1 MNTPYNII
9 AVLLSSMLLASCI
22 RSDETGISEGM
33 QQDKLETK
41 VLKMSETHDDD
52 ILLVKFSTVPSESL
66 LEEAECNADVR
77 FEKLFRSTPGK
88 EELEAR
94 FGLDRWYKAVLNE
107 GSELDRTALELAGL
121 TEISVVQYN
130 CHAEKASDG
139 IVYAYDYTEEVT
151 KAGTGSQTFNDPSLP
166 DQWHYQNHGNASI
179 ATTARKGADINVAG
193 VWSELT
199 CGDPSIIVAVVDEGV
214 KHTHPDL
221 KDNMWINVNE
231 IPDNGVDDDG
241 NGYVDDIYGYN
252 FVDKGPISWDKAGD
266 SGHGTHCAGTIAA
279 VNNNSKGVSG
289 VAGGTGNG
297 DGCRIMSCQIFSDDR
312 GGGVAE
318 TVNAIKYAADMGA
331 SIISCS
337 FGYTSAFASDN
348 DYIAMV
354 GSAEI
359 DAVHY
364 FESCRNNSVLDGN
377 IAIFAAGNDAHPY
390 AHYPGAFHDI
400 ISVTAFGPDLL
411 PTNYTNFGPGCNIA
425 APGGEAGL
433 PPWKSYKALVLS
445 TIPSEVKAMGEANVS
460 TGFDYGY
467 MQGTSMACPHVSG
480 VVALAMSYAKKLG
493 KTFSRERFKDMI
505 VTSANDMDKYLKGT
519 KKYADG
525 STLDLAQFYHKL
537 GTGSIDAWLLM
548 MQIEGIPS
556 IIAETGRNQ
565 WLDISDYF
573 GSASTSLTY
582 IGVEVSDQT
591 RETLGLEEEPYIQ
604 YGRLYIHPTKAGA
617 GKVQIKAVGGGDI
630 VGGGDNV
637 GGMEITQD
645 ISIIARSF
653 KSTNG
658 GWI

>member
-1 MNTPYNII
+1 MKALRNIGI
-9 AVLLSSMLLASCI
+9 LLLYFSILSSCIQKNEDIFASELLSSVP
-22 RSDETGISEGM
+22 
-33 QQDKLETK
+33 ETK
-41 VLKMSETHDDD
+41 VLKMSEVYDDRT
-52 ILLVKFSTVPSESL
+52 LLVKFVGLPSEEL
-66 LEEAECNADVR
+66 LHRISSDSGIA

-88 EELEAR
+88 EELEAQ
-94 FGLDRWYKAVLNE
+94 FGLDRWYIAELSE
-107 GSELDRTALELAGL
+107 GAELDRTALELAGL

-139 IVYAYDYTEEVT
+139 IIYPYEGPDHIT
-151 KAGTGSQTFNDPSLP
+151 KADAGSYPFNDPSLP
-166 DQWHYQNHGNASI
+166 DQWHYKNHGNASI
-179 ATTARKGADINVAG
+179 ATTAKKGADINVMD

-199 CGDPSIIVAVVDEGV
+199 SGDPSIVVAVVDEGI

-221 KDNMWINVNE
+221 KDNMWVNVNE
-231 IPDNGVDDDG
+231 IPDNGVDDDN
-241 NGYVDDIYGYN
+241 NGYIDDVYGYN
-252 FVDKGPISWDKAGD
+252 FVDDGAISWDKKGD

-279 VNNNSKGVSG
+279 VNNNGKGVSG
-289 VAGGTGNG
+289 VAGGSGAN
-297 DGCRIMSCQIFSDDR
+297 DGCRIMSCQIFSDDK
-312 GGGVAE
+312 GGRVKE

-348 DYIAMV
+348 AYLNQI

-359 DAVHY
+359 DAIHY
-364 FESCRNNSVLDGN
+364 FEASRNNDVLDGN

-390 AHYPGAFHDI
+390 AHYPGAYHDI

-411 PTNYTNFGPGCNIA
+411 PTSYTNYGPGCNIA

-445 TIPSEVKAMGEANVS
+445 TIPSEIKAMGETTVS
-460 TGFDYGY
+460 TGLDYGY

-480 VVALAMSYAKKLG
+480 VVALALSYAKKLG
-493 KTFSRERFKDMI
+493 KTFTRERFKEMI
-505 VTSANDMDKYLKGT
+505 ITSANDMDKHLKGT

-537 GTGSIDAWLLM
+537 GTGSLDAWLLM

-556 IIAETGRNQ
+556 LIAETGKNQ

-582 IGVEVSDQT
+582 SGVEVSDQT
-591 RETLGLEEEPYIQ
+591 RESLGLAEEPYIQ
-604 YGRLYIHPTKAGA
+604 YGRLYIHPTKAGS
-617 GKVQIKAVGGGDI
+617 GKVRIKAVGGGDI
-630 VGGGDNV
+630 IGGGDNV
-637 GGMEITQD
+637 GGMEITQEV
-645 ISIIARSF
+645 SIIARSF